1 MNHLGLHVR
10 LWLVAAF
17 WGVAWTAG
25 RVVATEL
32 NDWPVYG
39 AWLRYLIAVPAF
51 LLWLR
56 LSEGWFVPSM
66 AQWKRLFWIGACSTF
81 LYQVLFM
88 YGMGWT
94 AAGDASLMI
103 TLNPLFTSVLA
114 VMVLGHPMTKEL
126 GGGLFLGLLGIT
138 VLFLASPNVDLPA
151 NERWLG
157 NGFIAASALAWAGAT
172 LLIRR
177 AMDVEESERDGPMT
191 PLQITVWSSAVGL
204 MFLTPWS
211 GYEVIN
217 SGLPVVD
224 VASLASIVFLAL
236 LSTVLAYVWFAEG
249 VKRIGPSRTSTYVYL
264 VPVFGILSG
273 HLLLDEQLGWSLV
286 VALLL
291 ILSGVSLAQR
301 STKA

>member
-1 MNHLGLHVR
+1 MNNLGLHVR
-10 LWLVAAF
+10 LWLVAGF

-25 RVVATEL
+25 RVVATEMD
-32 NDWPVYG
+32 DWPVFG
-39 AWLRYLIAVPAF
+39 AWLRYIIAVPAF

-56 LSEGWFVPSM
+56 WSEGWFVPSI

-88 YGMGWT
+88 HGMGLT

-114 VMVLGHPMTKEL
+114 VIVLGHPMTKEL

-157 NGFIAASALAWAGAT
+157 NGFIATSALAWAAAT

-177 AMDVEESERDGPMT
+177 AMDVEESERDGPMS

-204 MFLTPWS
+204 VFLTPWS
-211 GYEVIN
+211 GYEVGAN
-217 SGLPVVD
+217 GLPVVD
-224 VASLASIVFLAL
+224 VASLASIVFLAMM
-236 LSTVLAYVWFAEG
+236 STVLAYVWFAEG
-249 VKRIGPSRTSTYVYL
+249 VKRIGPSRTSTYVYF

-273 HLLLDEQLGWSLV
+273 YVLLDEQLGWSL
-286 VALLL
+286 ALALVL

>member
-1 MNHLGLHVR
+1 MNLVSLHAR

-25 RVVATEL
+25 RVVATEMD
-32 NDWPVYG
+32 DWPVFG
-39 AWLRYLIAVPAF
+39 AWLRYIIAVPTF

-56 LSEGWFVPSM
+56 VSEGWFIPNM
-66 AQWKRLFWIGACSTF
+66 AQWRRLFWIGACSTF

-114 VMVLGHPMTKEL
+114 VIVLGHPMTKQL
-126 GGGLFLGLLGIT
+126 GGGLVLGLLGIL

-151 NERWLG
+151 AERWLG
-157 NGFIAASALAWAGAT
+157 NGFIAASAMAWAAAT

-177 AMDVEESERDGPMT
+177 AMDVEVSENDGPMS

-204 MFLTPWS
+204 LFLTPWS
-211 GYEVIN
+211 GYEVAT
-217 SGLPVVD
+217 SGLPVIE
-224 VASLASIVFLAL
+224 AMSLLSIVFLAL

-249 VKRIGPSRTSTYVYL
+249 VKQIGPSRTSTYVYF

-273 HLLLDEQLGWSLV
+273 HVLLDEQLGWSL
-286 VALLL
+286 ALALVL

>member
-1 MNHLGLHVR
+1 MNHAGLHVR

-25 RVVATEL
+25 RVIATEMD
-32 NDWPVYG
+32 DWPVLG

-56 LSEGWFVPSM
+56 FSEGWFVPSM
-66 AQWKRLFWIGACSTF
+66 PQWRRLFWIGACSTF

-103 TLNPLFTSVLA
+103 TLNPLFTSILA
-114 VMVLGHPMTKEL
+114 VIVLGHPMTKQL
-126 GGGLFLGLLGIT
+126 GGGLILGLLGIG
-138 VLFLASPNVDLPA
+138 VLFLASPNVDLPTS
-151 NERWLG
+151 ERWLG
-157 NGFIAASALAWAGAT
+157 NAFIAASALAWATAT
-172 LLIRR
+172 LLMRR
-177 AMDVEESERDGPMT
+177 AMDVEEAERDGPMS

-204 MFLTPWS
+204 AFLTPWS
-211 GYEVIN
+211 AYEVTNGGWPTIEW
-217 SGLPVVD
+217 S
-224 VASLASIVFLAL
+224 SLLSIVFLAL

-264 VPVFGILSG
+264 VPIFGILSG
-273 HLLLDEQLGWSLV
+273 YLLLGEQLGWSLV
-286 VALLL
+286 IALVL

>member
-1 MNHLGLHVR
+1 MNHFGLHAK

-17 WGVAWTAG
+17 WGIAWTAG
-25 RVVATEL
+25 RVVATEM
-32 NDWPVYG
+32 NDWPVFG
-39 AWLRYLIAVPAF
+39 AWLRYIIAVPAF
-51 LLWLR
+51 LLWLKW
-56 LSEGWFVPSM
+56 SEGWYVPTRV
-66 AQWKRLFWIGACSTF
+66 QWQRLFWIGACSTF

-103 TLNPLFTSVLA
+103 TLNPLFTSILA
-114 VMVLGHPMTKEL
+114 VLVLGHPMSKEL
-126 GGGLFLGLLGIT
+126 GGGLTLGLLGIA
-138 VLFLASPNVDLPA
+138 VLFFASPNVELPVA
-151 NERWLG
+151 ERWLG
-157 NGFIAASALAWAGAT
+157 NAFIAASAMAWATAT

-177 AMDVEESERDGPMT
+177 AMDVEESEHDGPMS

-204 MFLTPWS
+204 VFLTPWS
-211 GYEVIN
+211 GYEVTN
-217 SGLPVVD
+217 NGWPVVD
-224 VASLASIVFLAL
+224 LASLASIVFLAL

-264 VPVFGILSG
+264 VPIFGILSG

-286 VALLL
+286 VALAL

>member
-1 MNHLGLHVR
+1 MNHAGLHVR

-25 RVVATEL
+25 RVIATEMD
-32 NDWPVYG
+32 DWPVLG

-56 LSEGWFVPSM
+56 FSEGWFVPSM
-66 AQWKRLFWIGACSTF
+66 PQWRRLFWIGACSTF

-103 TLNPLFTSVLA
+103 TLNPLFTSILA
-114 VMVLGHPMTKEL
+114 VIVLGHPMTKQL
-126 GGGLFLGLLGIT
+126 GGGLALGLLGIG
-138 VLFLASPNVDLPA
+138 VLFLASPNVDLPTS
-151 NERWLG
+151 ERWLG
-157 NGFIAASALAWAGAT
+157 NSFIAASALAWATAT
-172 LLIRR
+172 LLMRR
-177 AMDVEESERDGPMT
+177 AMDVEEAERDGPMS

-204 MFLTPWS
+204 AFLTPWS
-211 GYEVIN
+211 AYEVTNGGWPTIEW
-217 SGLPVVD
+217 S
-224 VASLASIVFLAL
+224 SLLSIVFLAL

-273 HLLLDEQLGWSLV
+273 YVLLGEQLGWSLV
-286 VALLL
+286 IALVL
-291 ILSGVSLAQR
+291 ILTGVSLAQR